1 MLKNLH
7 LDHHNQQNAGC
18 AEFDFFREI
27 LCIHNYLGCKK
38 TLALQSP
45 KTKQMFECR

>member
-27 LCIHNYLGCKK
+27 LCIHAEGVTILSTY
-38 TLALQSP
+38 
-45 KTKQMFECR
+45 